1 MIQGKFLYGN
11 ENLSEVLQIR
21 NKVFGVENGGLME
34 DDQDSLDAES
44 IHVLVF
50 EKQKNVA
57 TGRLWCN
64 HQSFEISLVA
74 VLAEERGKYFGDFVV
89 RMLVDKAFLLGAME
103 ITIRV
108 ENSQICFFEKIGFCR
123 NGEPYNENGIIYF
136 PMVIRKHQLC
146 KGCQSK

>member
-21 NKVFGVENGGLME
+21 NKVFGGENGGLME
-34 DDQDSLDAES
+34 DDQESLDAES

-64 HQSFEISLVA
+64 DQSFEISLVA

-123 NGEPYNENGIIYF
+123 NGDPYNENGIIYF

-146 KGCQSK
+146 KGCQS